1 MPGSFLLDTNI
12 AVALLA
18 GEDAVRASLNQSGL
32 MFLSSIVLGE
42 LFYGARKSARVAS
55 NLAKVE
61 ELAAKFV
68 VLGCDVSTARHY
80 GEIKTR
86 LRAKGR
92 PIPENDIWIAAHARQ
107 YELTLVTRDAH
118 FSAVEGISVEVW

>member
-1 MPGSFLLDTNI
+1 MPGSFLLDSNI

-18 GEDAVRASLNQSGL
+18 GEDTVRASLNRSAL
-32 MFLSSIVLGE
+32 IFLSSIVLGE

-61 ELAAKFV
+61 ELAAKFA

-80 GEIKTR
+80 GEIRDR

-92 PIPENDIWIAAHARQ
+92 PIPENDIWIAAHAQQ

-118 FSAVEGISVEVW
+118 FSAVEGISTEVW

>member
-18 GEDAVRASLNQSGL
+18 GEDAVRASLNQNGL
-32 MFLSSIVLGE
+32 IFLSSIVLGE
-42 LFYGARKSARVAS
+42 LFYGARKSARSAS
-55 NLAKVE
+55 NLAKIE

-68 VLGCDVSTARHY
+68 VLNCDLSTARHY
-80 GEIKTR
+80 GEIR
-86 LRAKGR
+86 DLLRARGR
-92 PIPENDIWIAAHARQ
+92 PIPENDIWIAAHAQQ

-118 FSAVEGISVEVW
+118 FSAVEGINIEAW

>member
-18 GEDAVRASLNQSGL
+18 GEDTVRASLNQSGL
-32 MFLSSIVLGE
+32 TFLSSIVVGE

-68 VLGCDVSTARHY
+68 VLNCDVSTARHY
-80 GEIKTR
+80 GEIR
-86 LRAKGR
+86 DLLRAKGR
-92 PIPENDIWIAAHARQ
+92 PIPENDIWIAAHAQQ
-107 YELTLVTRDAH
+107 YQFTLVTRDAH
-118 FSAVEGISVEVW
+118 FSAIEGINIEAW

>member
-18 GEDAVRASLNQSGL
+18 GDDAVRASLNQSGL
-32 MFLSSIVLGE
+32 IFLSSIVLGE
-42 LFYGARKSARVAS
+42 LFYGARKSARAAS

-68 VLGCDVSTARHY
+68 VLTCDVSTARHY
-80 GEIKTR
+80 GEIR
-86 LRAKGR
+86 DLLRAKGR
-92 PIPENDIWIAAHARQ
+92 PIPENDIWIAAHAQQ

-118 FSAVEGISVEVW
+118 FSAVEGITIEVW

>member
-18 GEDAVRASLNQSGL
+18 GEDAVRVSLDQGGL
-32 MFLSSIVLGE
+32 IFLSSIVLGE
-42 LFYGARKSARVAS
+42 LFYGARKSGRAVS

-68 VLGCDVSTARHY
+68 VLNCDVSTARHY
-80 GEIKTR
+80 GEIR
-86 LRAKGR
+86 DLLRAKGR
-92 PIPENDIWIAAHARQ
+92 PIPENDIWIAAHAQQ

-118 FSAVEGISVEVW
+118 FSAVEGVTIEMW

>member
-1 MPGSFLLDTNI
+1 MAGSFLLDTNI

-32 MFLSSIVLGE
+32 IFLSSIVLGE

-80 GEIKTR
+80 GEIRDR
-86 LRAKGR
+86 LRARGH
-92 PIPENDIWIAAHARQ
+92 PIPENDIWIAAHAQQ

-118 FSAVEGISVEVW
+118 FSAVEGISIEVW

>member
-18 GEDAVRASLNQSGL
+18 GEDAVRASLNQGGL
-32 MFLSSIVLGE
+32 TFLSSIGE
-42 LFYGARKSARVAS
+42 VFYGARKSARVLS
-55 NLAKVE
+55 NVSRVE

-68 VLGCDVSTARHY
+68 VLNCDVSTARHY
-80 GEIKTR
+80 GKIREL

-92 PIPENDIWIAAHARQ
+92 PIPENDIWIAAHAEQ
-107 YELTLVTRDAH
+107 YDLTLVTRDAH
-118 FSAVEGISVEVW
+118 FSAVEGIRIEAW

>member
-32 MFLSSIVLGE
+32 IFLSSIVLGE

-61 ELAAKFV
+61 GLAAKFV

-80 GEIKTR
+80 GEIR
-86 LRAKGR
+86 DLLRARGR

-118 FSAVEGISVEVW
+118 FSAVEGISTEVW